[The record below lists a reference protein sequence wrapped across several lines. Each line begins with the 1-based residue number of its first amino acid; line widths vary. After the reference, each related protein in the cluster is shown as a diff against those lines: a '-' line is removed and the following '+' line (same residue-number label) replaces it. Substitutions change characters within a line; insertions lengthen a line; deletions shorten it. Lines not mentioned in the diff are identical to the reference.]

1 MINNVV
7 LMGRF
12 TAAPELKSTNNGTKV
27 TSFTLA
33 VERNFKRAEERQ
45 ADFIDCVAWK
55 GCAEFICRY
64 FNKGDMIAV
73 MGSVQT
79 RSYEDK
85 DGNKRKSTEIVINT
99 ASFCGG
105 KKEENE
111 DDDAMPFLR

>member
-1 MINNVV
+1 
-7 LMGRF
+7 
-12 TAAPELKSTNNGTKV
+12 
-27 TSFTLA
+27 
-33 VERNFKRAEERQ
+33 
-45 ADFIDCVAWK
+45 
-55 GCAEFICRY
+55 
-64 FNKGDMIAV
+64 MIAV

-111 DDDAMPFLR
+111 VDDAMPF